1 MGVDP
6 AMVGIVAILGG
17 LGTVITFTTLII
29 RFKLKKKELEIRG
42 HAESG
47 PVIDAL
53 RDDIDETR
61 AQLAEVQE
69 RLDFAERL
77 LAAGRASPESR
88 SE

>member
-29 RFKLKKKELEIRG
+29 RFKLRKKELELRG
-42 HAESG
+42 NAESG
-47 PVIDAL
+47 PVIDAM
-53 RDDIDETR
+53 RDDIDDTR

-77 LAAGRASPESR
+77 LAAGRASQENR

>member
-29 RFKLKKKELEIRG
+29 RFKLRKAELEIRDN
-42 HAESG
+42 AESG
-47 PVIDAL
+47 PVIEAL

-77 LAAGRASPESR
+77 LAAGRASQEDSGG
-88 SE
+88 

>member
-29 RFKLKKKELEIRG
+29 RFKLKQKELEIRG

-53 RDDIDETR
+53 RDDIDDTR

-77 LAAGRASPESR
+77 LAAGRASPEDSGG
-88 SE
+88 